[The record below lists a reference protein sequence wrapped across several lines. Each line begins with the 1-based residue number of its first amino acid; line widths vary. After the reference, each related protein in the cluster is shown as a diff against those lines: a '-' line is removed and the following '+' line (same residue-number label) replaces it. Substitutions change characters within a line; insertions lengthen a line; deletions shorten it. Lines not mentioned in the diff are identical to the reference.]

1 MTLVVNTLRALF
13 DGVAQRLAADADP
26 VLNIAWQASSKY
38 AAGVRGIY
46 PGPKLPT
53 DPDEVIVLSPRQLTA
68 DPTLADSEYA
78 LNARFRGTPDPH
90 TVWSLASAMRDVFL
104 GRWSTVL
111 PGGLVVRN
119 VTFAGGTPLPPDD
132 HQRAGWSDNYV
143 FAVGEHR
150 AQPF

>member
-104 GRWSTVL
+104 GRWSTVITSA
-111 PGGLVVRN
+111 R
-119 VTFAGGTPLPPDD
+119 AGPTTTSSPSASTAHNRSRSHHPHRAPSTPLHHPLI
-132 HQRAGWSDNYV
+132 
-143 FAVGEHR
+143 
-150 AQPF
+150 